1 MEALDAHLKSLQ
13 GKLQLLVKQNQALAK
28 QNALLQK
35 EAETLRISV
44 NEKNSLLQQLHQQ
57 IDLIKLSTATLLPA
71 EKKLLEKRIEVYL
84 SEIEKCIALLNV

>member
-1 MEALDAHLKSLQ
+1 MEALDAHLKSLHVKVQ
-13 GKLQLLVKQNQALAK
+13 MLVKQNQGLAK

-44 NEKNSLLQQLHQQ
+44 NEKNGLLQQLHQQ
-57 IDLIKLSTATLLPA
+57 IDILKLTTATLLPA
-71 EKKLLEKRIEVYL
+71 EKKILEKRIEVYL

>member
-1 MEALDAHLKSLQ
+1 MEALDAHLKNLQ

-44 NEKNSLLQQLHQQ
+44 NEKNGLLQQLHQQ
-57 IDLIKLSTATLLPA
+57 IDILKLTTAPLLPT
-71 EKKLLEKRIEVYL
+71 EKKILEKRIEVYL